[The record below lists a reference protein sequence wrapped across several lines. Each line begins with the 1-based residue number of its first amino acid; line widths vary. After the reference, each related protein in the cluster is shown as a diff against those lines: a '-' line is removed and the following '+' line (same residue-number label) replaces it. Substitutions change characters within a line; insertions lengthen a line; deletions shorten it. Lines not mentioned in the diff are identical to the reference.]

1 MNMLNKE
8 QIVEL
13 LMNEFR
19 SVYCDTCRGNDVDDS
34 CEYCHRK
41 YMEWSISKDSAQRI
55 AEKIVK
61 GESNE

>member
-19 SVYCDTCRGNDVDDS
+19 SVYCDTYRGNDVDDS
-34 CEYCHRK
+34 CEHCHRK
-41 YMEWSISKDSAQRI
+41 YMEWSISKDNAQRI
-55 AEKIVK
+55 AEKITK
-61 GESNE
+61 GENNE